1 MHVGLNCKRL
11 RKKEISV
18 TDRHGR
24 INAGVLNPGTLGSDT
39 RLNTTMIGDTV
50 NVASRLEG
58 ICKSLNAQVLFT
70 HNTLEQQDKTAGLSY
85 RRLGKL
91 PLKGKE
97 LGVALCSAYSAQPEA
112 YRRSVETHKP
122 LFENI
127 VSAYESGDHAL
138 CRGLIKEYQLVF
150 PEDGVVN
157 WMEGVVG

>member
-1 MHVGLNCKRL
+1 MYVGLNCKRL

-24 INAGVLNPGTLGSDT
+24 INAGVLNLGTLGSDT
-39 RLNTTMIGDTV
+39 RLNTTVIGDTV

-58 ICKSLNAQVLFT
+58 LCKSLNAQVLFT

-97 LGVALCSAYSAQPEA
+97 QGVALWEEYSAQPEA
-112 YRRSVETHKP
+112 YRRSVEAHKP
-122 LFENI
+122 QFENI
-127 VSAYESGDHAL
+127 VSAYEAGDHAR

>member
-1 MHVGLNCKRL
+1 MHIGLNCKRL

-24 INAGVLNPGTLGSDT
+24 INAGVPNPRTLGSDT
-39 RLNTTMIGDTV
+39 RLNTTVIGDTV

-58 ICKSLNAQVLFT
+58 ICKSRNAQVLFT
-70 HNTLEQQDKTAGLSY
+70 HNTLEQQNKTAGLSY

-127 VSAYESGDHAL
+127 VSACENGDHAR

-150 PEDGVVN
+150 PEDGVV
-157 WMEGVVG
+157 G

>member
-1 MHVGLNCKRL
+1 MHVHLNCKRL

-70 HNTLEQQDKTAGLSY
+70 HNTLEQQDKTADLSC

-97 LGVALCSAYSAQPEA
+97 QGVALWEEYSAQPEA
-112 YRRSVETHKP
+112 YRRSVEAHKP
-122 LFENI
+122 QFESI
-127 VSAYESGDHAL
+127 VSAYESGDHAR
-138 CRGLIKEYQLVF
+138 CRGLIKEYQLGF
-150 PEDGVVN
+150 PEDGVV
-157 WMEGVVG
+157 G